1 MKDWSGAVVLL
12 GVKWKIH
19 NLKKDKVMKMKN
31 MFRSI
36 KNEALEKYAEGSC
49 FRAEAQ
55 REIDRRERRRARRAE
70 KEAAKAAGRPRRGGA
85 FCRDGQ
91 NVSPTSV

>member
-1 MKDWSGAVVLL
+1 
-12 GVKWKIH
+12 
-19 NLKKDKVMKMKN
+19 MKMKN

-36 KNEALEKYAEGSC
+36 NNEALEKYAEGSY

-70 KEAAKAAGRPRRGGA
+70 KEAAKSAAKA
-85 FCRDGQ
+85 A
-91 NVSPTSV
+91 